1 MRRVGKCEWWVGVH
15 ENEDIFLSEVWVIRG
30 ASLLL
35 RGRGL
40 RWLLGGAVPDWH
52 MPTGNALI

>member
-1 MRRVGKCEWWVGVH
+1 VR
-15 ENEDIFLSEVWVIRG
+15 ENEDIFLGDGVRG

-52 MPTGNALI
+52 MPTRNALI

>member
-1 MRRVGKCEWWVGVH
+1 MVSAGAGMVSVR
-15 ENEDIFLSEVWVIRG
+15 ENEDIFLGEVWGVRG

-40 RWLLGGAVPDWH
+40 RWLLGGAVPD
-52 MPTGNALI
+52 

>member
-1 MRRVGKCEWWVGVH
+1 MGVR
-15 ENEDIFLSEVWVIRG
+15 ENEDIFLGDGVRG

>member
-1 MRRVGKCEWWVGVH
+1 MR
-15 ENEDIFLSEVWVIRG
+15 ENEDIFLGDGVRG

-40 RWLLGGAVPDWH
+40 RWLLGGTVRDWH
-52 MPTGNALI
+52 MPIGNALISAYSWLAYASRE

>member
-1 MRRVGKCEWWVGVH
+1 MEVRRVGKGEWWVGVR
-15 ENEDIFLSEVWVIRG
+15 ENEDIFLGDGVKR

-35 RGRGL
+35 RDRGL

-52 MPTGNALI
+52 MPTGNAFI